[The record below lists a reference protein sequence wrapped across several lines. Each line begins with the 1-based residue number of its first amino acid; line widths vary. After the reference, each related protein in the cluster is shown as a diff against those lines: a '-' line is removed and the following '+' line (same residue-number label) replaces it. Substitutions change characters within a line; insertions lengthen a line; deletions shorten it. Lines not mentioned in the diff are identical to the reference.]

1 MPQPATIYLIDGSAY
16 IFRAYHAI
24 RGLRN
29 SSGMPTNA
37 VFGFTRMVIKL
48 LEERQPEY
56 IGMFFDTKGPTFRH
70 ERYDAYKANRPP
82 MAEDLAVQIPLIKTV
97 SKAFNLPVYELAGW
111 EADDLIATVA
121 HAAADQGHPVIM
133 VTGDKDFMQ
142 LVTPRVTIWD
152 PMKDLVIDEAY
163 VRDNFGV
170 APPQMIDIQGL
181 AGDSADNVPGVP
193 GIGMKT
199 AAKLVVEFGSM
210 AAVYDQVATITRK
223 KQKENLINFKE
234 QALLSRELV
243 TIRRDAPI
251 DFEAERLKFKAPDRP
266 ALAQLFQELEFRQLQ
281 KAYAGELKEVTKTYT
296 AIQDREALDGLVAEL
311 ERAPIIALDT
321 ETTSKDPHR
330 ARLVGF
336 SFAVRPHEA
345 WYIPCGHDYFGAP
358 EQLALEE
365 VIQRLNP
372 VFSNPAIKKAGQNI
386 KYDWI
391 VLERHGI
398 RLEGVVF
405 DTMVASYLLNPSKRA
420 HNLDQIALDFLG
432 HKTISY
438 KDLVPKGRKPPGF
451 NAIPL
456 EKAVP
461 YAAEDADITLL
472 AHGELAPRLTKL
484 GLDDLFTTVEM
495 PLIAVLKRMETAGI
509 GVDPDRLQSLSAT
522 FAAEIDTLEGEI
534 YELAGETF
542 NIKSS
547 QQLGAILFE
556 KLDLPVQKKTRKT
569 KGYST
574 DVEVLTKLAGLHPLP
589 ERVLRHRTLA
599 KLKSTYADALYDLI
613 HPQTGRIH
621 SSFNQTIAATGR
633 LSSSDPN
640 LQNIP
645 IRTEEGRQIREAF
658 IPRPGWVM
666 VAADYSQI
674 ELRILAHYA
683 RDPVL
688 IDAFKE
694 GEDIHARTAREVF
707 QAPAD
712 VDFAELRRQAK
723 VINFGIIYGM
733 GAFSLARE
741 LGITQKMAQTYI
753 DNYFARYEGVK
764 AFIDQTKETARRTQQ
779 ASTLLGR
786 IRLLPDINARN
797 YNQRRFAERT
807 AVNTPIQG
815 TAADLIKL
823 AMIRADEELRE
834 RKMTATM
841 LLSVHDELVF
851 EAPADEV
858 EDLARLVKSVMEG
871 IWELAVPLKV
881 NLQQG
886 RSWAEVH

>member
-1 MPQPATIYLIDGSAY
+1 MSVKETIYLIDGSAY

-37 VFGFTRMVIKL
+37 VFGFARMVIKL
-48 LEERQPEY
+48 LEDRQPQY
-56 IGMFFDTKGPTFRH
+56 VGMFFDTKGPTFRH
-70 ERYDAYKANRPP
+70 ERYAEYKANRPP
-82 MAEDLAVQIPLIKTV
+82 MAEDLAVQIPLIKRVT
-97 SKAFNLPVYELAGW
+97 AGFNLPIFEMAGW
-111 EADDLIATVA
+111 EADDLIATMA
-121 HAAADQGHPVIM
+121 HAAAAKGFEVIM

-152 PMKDLVIDEAY
+152 PMKDVVIDESH
-163 VRDNFGV
+163 VQEQFGV
-170 APPQMIDIQGL
+170 TPQQMIDVQGL
-181 AGDSADNVPGVP
+181 AGDTADNVPGVP

-199 AAKLVVEFGSM
+199 AAKLMVEFGSM
-210 AAVYDQVATITRK
+210 DHLYEEVTTITRK

-243 TIRRDAPI
+243 TIRTDAPI
-251 DFEAERLKFKAPDRP
+251 EFDADQLKAAAPDRGT
-266 ALAQLFQELEFRQLQ
+266 LAQLFQDLEFRQLQ
-281 KAYAGELKEVTKTYT
+281 QAYAEDQPEITKVYQE
-296 AIQDREALDGLVAEL
+296 IRDEAALSALIAQLEQAE
-311 ERAPIIALDT
+311 IIALDT
-321 ETTSKDPHR
+321 ETTSQDPHQ

-336 SFAVRPHEA
+336 SFAIRAHEA

-358 EQLALEE
+358 EQLDLQL
-365 VIQRLNP
+365 VIDRLNP
-372 VFSNPAIKKAGQNI
+372 VLSNPAIRKVGQNI

-391 VLERHGI
+391 VLERHGA
-398 RLEGVVF
+398 RLKGVTF

-472 AHGELAPRLTKL
+472 AHGELAPQLTKL
-484 GLDDLFTTVEM
+484 GLDELFQTVEI
-495 PLIAVLKRMETAGI
+495 PLIAVLKRMERAGI
-509 GVDPDRLQSLSAT
+509 GVEPERLQVLSKT
-522 FAAEIDTLEGEI
+522 FADEIDSLEAEI
-534 YELAGETF
+534 YKLAGDEF

-547 QQLGAILFE
+547 QQLGIVLFE
-556 KLDLPVQKKTRKT
+556 KLNLPVQKKTRKT

-574 DVEVLTKLAGLHPLP
+574 DVEVLTTLAAMHPLP

-613 HPQTGRIH
+613 NPSTGRIH
-621 SSFNQTIAATGR
+621 SSFNQTVAATGR

-645 IRTEEGRQIREAF
+645 IRTEEGRKIREAF
-658 IPRPGWVM
+658 IPRPGWTM

-683 RDPVL
+683 EDPIL
-688 IDAFKE
+688 IRAFKE
-694 GEDIHARTAREVF
+694 NEDIHARTAAEVF
-707 QAPAD
+707 QAPGE
-712 VDFAELRRQAK
+712 VDTAELRRQAK

-753 DNYFARYEGVK
+753 DNYFARYEGVQR
-764 AFIDQTKETARRTQQ
+764 FIDRTIEEARQTQQ
-779 ASTLLGR
+779 TSTLLGR
-786 IRLLPDINARN
+786 IRLLPDITARN
-797 YNQRRFAERT
+797 YNQRQFAERT

-823 AMIRADEELRE
+823 AMIRADEEIQKRN
-834 RKMTATM
+834 MASTM

-851 EAPADEV
+851 EAPAEEV
-858 EDLARLVKSVMEG
+858 GELEGLIRSVMEG
-871 IWELAVPLKV
+871 IWNLAVPLKV
-881 NLQQG
+881 NLLRGQ
-886 RSWAEVH
+886 SWAEVH